1 MSDVE
6 FSISFAGP
14 LVTFQDI
21 GRPGNMRYGVS
32 ASGPMDIVSFEA
44 ANAVLGNDTKQTAI
58 EISLGG
64 LILQCHE
71 GSITLA
77 ITGGDFLIE
86 YQGQK
91 ISSWTVLTIQKGE
104 RLSVRAGKS
113 GSWAYLAFSGKLNVK
128 DWLNSS
134 STHSTSG
141 FGGGVLKTGQKFTLT
156 DASNQANRIGP
167 ILKPNFNTN
176 DLIHAVLGPQDQYF
190 MNTAIKI
197 FSDSIFKV
205 SDNYDRMGMQLTGP
219 KLELKSAL
227 SIPSEPVVKGS
238 IQVSGDGIPTILLA
252 DHQTTGGYPKIA
264 TVISSD
270 INRLVQFRSN
280 QSVKFVLINSNE
292 ALQKTRKFLDMKE
305 KYLEKLSI
313 SRGTLEQRL
322 MSENLIGGI
331 EFNS

>member
-91 ISSWTVLTIQKGE
+91 ISSWTVLTLQKGE

-270 INRLVQFRSN
+270 INRLVQLRSN
-280 QSVKFVLINSNE
+280 QNVEFIIINSNE

-305 KYLEKLSI
+305 KYLQKIST

-322 MSENLIGGI
+322 MSENLIGGV
-331 EFNS
+331 EFN

>member
-6 FSISFAGP
+6 FSISYAGP

-44 ANAVLGNDTKQTAI
+44 ANAVLGNETKQTAI

-270 INRLVQFRSN
+270 INRLVQLRSN
-280 QSVKFVLINSNE
+280 QNVEFMLINSNE

-305 KYLEKLSI
+305 KYLQKISI

-322 MSENLIGGI
+322 MSENLIGG
-331 EFNS
+331 

>member
-44 ANAVLGNDTKQTAI
+44 ANAVLGNETKQTAI

-104 RLSVRAGKS
+104 RLSIRAGKS

-128 DWLNSS
+128 DWLKSN

-167 ILKPNFNTN
+167 ILKPSFSTN

-190 MNTAIKI
+190 MKTAIEI

-280 QSVKFVLINSNE
+280 QSVEFILISSNE

-305 KYLEKLSI
+305 KYLQKISI

-322 MSENLIGGI
+322 MSENLIGGV

>member
-44 ANAVLGNDTKQTAI
+44 ANAVLGNETKQTAI

-91 ISSWTVLTIQKGE
+91 ISSWTVLTLQKGE

-156 DASNQANRIGP
+156 DASNQENRIGP
-167 ILKPNFNTN
+167 ILKPNFYTN

-270 INRLVQFRSN
+270 INRLVQLRSN
-280 QSVKFVLINSNE
+280 QNVEFIIINSNE

-305 KYLEKLSI
+305 KYLQKIST

-322 MSENLIGGI
+322 MSENLIGGV
-331 EFNS
+331 EFN

>member
-91 ISSWTVLTIQKGE
+91 ISSWTVLTLQKGE

-156 DASNQANRIGP
+156 DASNQENRIGP
-167 ILKPNFNTN
+167 ILKPNFYTN

-197 FSDSIFKV
+197 FSNSIFKV

-270 INRLVQFRSN
+270 INRLVQLRSN
-280 QSVKFVLINSNE
+280 QNVEFILINSNE

-305 KYLEKLSI
+305 KYLQKIST

-322 MSENLIGGI
+322 MSENLIGGV
-331 EFNS
+331 EFN

>member
-32 ASGPMDIVSFEA
+32 ASGPMDIISFEA
-44 ANAVLGNDTKQTAI
+44 ANAILGNETKQTAI

-77 ITGGDFLIE
+77 ITGGDFFIE

-91 ISSWTVLTIQKGE
+91 ISSWTVLTIKKGE

-141 FGGGVLKTGQKFTLT
+141 FGGGALKTGQKFTLS
-156 DASNQANRIGP
+156 DASNQENRIGP
-167 ILKPNFNTN
+167 ILKPNFYTN

-197 FSDSIFKV
+197 FSNSIFKV

>member
-44 ANAVLGNDTKQTAI
+44 ANAILGNDTKQTAI

-91 ISSWTVLTIQKGE
+91 ISSWTVLTLQKGE

-264 TVISSD
+264 TIISSD

-305 KYLEKLSI
+305 KYLQKIST

-322 MSENLIGGI
+322 MSENLIGGV
-331 EFNS
+331 EFN

>member
-44 ANAVLGNDTKQTAI
+44 ANAVLGNETKQTAI

-197 FSDSIFKV
+197 FSNSIFKV

>member
-44 ANAVLGNDTKQTAI
+44 ANAVLGNETKQTAI

-128 DWLNSS
+128 DWLKSS

-167 ILKPNFNTN
+167 ILKPSFNTN

-190 MNTAIKI
+190 MNTAIEI

-280 QSVKFVLINSNE
+280 QSVEFILISSNE

-305 KYLEKLSI
+305 KYLQKISI

-322 MSENLIGGI
+322 MSENLIGGV

>member
-44 ANAVLGNDTKQTAI
+44 ANAVLGNETKQTAI

-305 KYLEKLSI
+305 KYLQKIST

-322 MSENLIGGI
+322 MSENLIGGV
-331 EFNS
+331 EFN

>member
-44 ANAVLGNDTKQTAI
+44 ANAVLGNETKQTAI

-77 ITGGDFLIE
+77 VTGGDFLIE

-104 RLSVRAGKS
+104 RLSIRAGKS
-113 GSWAYLAFSGKLNVK
+113 GSWAYLAFSGKLNLK
-128 DWLNSS
+128 DWLKSN

-167 ILKPNFNTN
+167 ILKPSFNTN

-190 MNTAIKI
+190 MNTAIEI

-280 QSVKFVLINSNE
+280 QSVEFILISSNE

-305 KYLEKLSI
+305 KYLQKISI

-322 MSENLIGGI
+322 MSENLIGGV

>member
-156 DASNQANRIGP
+156 DASNQENRIGP
-167 ILKPNFNTN
+167 ILKPNFYTN

-270 INRLVQFRSN
+270 INRLVQLRSN
-280 QSVKFVLINSNE
+280 QNVEFILINSNE

-305 KYLEKLSI
+305 KYLQKIST

-322 MSENLIGGI
+322 MSENLIGGV
-331 EFNS
+331 EFN

>member
-270 INRLVQFRSN
+270 INKLVQLRSN
-280 QSVKFVLINSNE
+280 QNVEFILINSNE

-305 KYLEKLSI
+305 KYLQKIST

-322 MSENLIGGI
+322 MSENLIGGV
-331 EFNS
+331 EFN

>member
-32 ASGPMDIVSFEA
+32 ASGPMDIVAFEA

-91 ISSWTVLTIQKGE
+91 ISSWTVLTLQKGE

-156 DASNQANRIGP
+156 DASNQENRIGP

-190 MNTAIKI
+190 MKTAIKI
-197 FSDSIFKV
+197 FSNSIFKV

>member
-1 MSDVE
+1 MSDVD
-6 FSISFAGP
+6 FSISYAGP

-91 ISSWTVLTIQKGE
+91 ISSWTVLTLQKGE

-305 KYLEKLSI
+305 KYLEKISI

-331 EFNS
+331 EFN

>member
-1 MSDVE
+1 MSDVV

-44 ANAVLGNDTKQTAI
+44 ANKVIGNDTKQTAI

-104 RLSVRAGKS
+104 RLSIRAGKS

-128 DWLNSS
+128 DWLKSN

-156 DASNQANRIGP
+156 DASNQANHIGP
-167 ILKPNFNTN
+167 ILKPSFNTN

-190 MNTAIKI
+190 MNTAIEI

>member
-6 FSISFAGP
+6 FSISYAGP

-91 ISSWTVLTIQKGE
+91 ISSWTVLTLQKGE

-156 DASNQANRIGP
+156 DASNQENRIGP
-167 ILKPNFNTN
+167 ILKPNFYTN

-197 FSDSIFKV
+197 FSNSIFKV

-270 INRLVQFRSN
+270 INRLVQLRSN
-280 QSVKFVLINSNE
+280 QNVEFILINSNE

-305 KYLEKLSI
+305 KYLQKIST

-322 MSENLIGGI
+322 MSENLIGGV
-331 EFNS
+331 EFN

>member
-104 RLSVRAGKS
+104 RLSIRAGKS

-156 DASNQANRIGP
+156 DASNQENRIGP
-167 ILKPNFNTN
+167 ILKPNFYTN

-197 FSDSIFKV
+197 FSNSIFKV

>member
-1 MSDVE
+1 MTDVE

-44 ANAVLGNDTKQTAI
+44 ANAVLGNETKQTAI

-104 RLSVRAGKS
+104 RLSIRAGKS

-128 DWLNSS
+128 DWLKSN

-167 ILKPNFNTN
+167 ILKPSFNTN

-190 MNTAIKI
+190 INTAIEI

-280 QSVKFVLINSNE
+280 QSVEFILISSNE
-292 ALQKTRKFLDMKE
+292 ALQKTRKFLDIKE
-305 KYLEKLSI
+305 KYLQKISI

-322 MSENLIGGI
+322 MSENLIGGV

>member
-44 ANAVLGNDTKQTAI
+44 ANAVLGNETKQTAI

-104 RLSVRAGKS
+104 RLSIRAGKS

-128 DWLNSS
+128 DWLKSN

-167 ILKPNFNTN
+167 ILKPSFSTN

-190 MNTAIKI
+190 MNTAIEI

-280 QSVKFVLINSNE
+280 QSVEFILISSNE

-305 KYLEKLSI
+305 KYLQKISI

-322 MSENLIGGI
+322 MNENLIGGV

>member
-1 MSDVE
+1 MSDVD
-6 FSISFAGP
+6 FSISYAGP

-44 ANAVLGNDTKQTAI
+44 ANAVLGNETKQTAI

-104 RLSVRAGKS
+104 RLSIRAGKS

-128 DWLNSS
+128 DWLKSN

-167 ILKPNFNTN
+167 ILKPSFNTN

-190 MNTAIKI
+190 MNTAIEI

-280 QSVKFVLINSNE
+280 QSVEFMLINSNE

-305 KYLEKLSI
+305 KYLQKIST

-322 MSENLIGGI
+322 MSENLIGGV
-331 EFNS
+331 EFN

>member
-190 MNTAIKI
+190 MKTAIKI

-270 INRLVQFRSN
+270 INRLVQLRSN
-280 QSVKFVLINSNE
+280 QNVEFILINSNE

-305 KYLEKLSI
+305 KYLQKIST

-322 MSENLIGGI
+322 MSENLIGGV
-331 EFNS
+331 EFN

>member
-44 ANAVLGNDTKQTAI
+44 ANAVLGNETKQTAI

-104 RLSVRAGKS
+104 RLSIRAGKS

-128 DWLNSS
+128 DWLKSN

-167 ILKPNFNTN
+167 ILKPSFNTN

-190 MNTAIKI
+190 MNTAIEI

-280 QSVKFVLINSNE
+280 QSVEFKLISSNE
-292 ALQKTRKFLDMKE
+292 ALQKTRKLLDKKE
-305 KYLEKLSI
+305 KYLQKISI
-313 SRGTLEQRL
+313 SKGTLEQRL
-322 MSENLIGGI
+322 MSENLIGGV

>member
-6 FSISFAGP
+6 FSISYAGP

-44 ANAVLGNDTKQTAI
+44 ANAVLGNETKQTAI

-91 ISSWTVLTIQKGE
+91 ISSWTVLTLQKGE

-156 DASNQANRIGP
+156 DASNQENRIGP
-167 ILKPNFNTN
+167 ILKPNFYTN

-197 FSDSIFKV
+197 FSNSIFKV

-305 KYLEKLSI
+305 KYLEKLST

-331 EFNS
+331 EFN

>member
-91 ISSWTVLTIQKGE
+91 ISSWTVLTLQKGE

-197 FSDSIFKV
+197 FSNSIFKV

>member
-91 ISSWTVLTIQKGE
+91 ISSWTVLTLQKGE

-113 GSWAYLAFSGKLNVK
+113 GSWAYLAFSGKLNVN

-156 DASNQANRIGP
+156 DASNQENRIGP
-167 ILKPNFNTN
+167 ILKPNFYTN

-197 FSDSIFKV
+197 FSNSIFKV

-305 KYLEKLSI
+305 KYLQKIST

>member
-156 DASNQANRIGP
+156 DASNQENRIGP
-167 ILKPNFNTN
+167 ILKPNFYTN

-270 INRLVQFRSN
+270 INRLVQLRSN
-280 QSVKFVLINSNE
+280 QNVEFILINSNE

-305 KYLEKLSI
+305 KYLQKISI

-322 MSENLIGGI
+322 MNENLIGGV
-331 EFNS
+331 EFN

>member
-6 FSISFAGP
+6 FSISYAGP

-44 ANAVLGNDTKQTAI
+44 ANAVLGNETKQTAI

-156 DASNQANRIGP
+156 DASNQENRIGP
-167 ILKPNFNTN
+167 ILKPNFYTN

-270 INRLVQFRSN
+270 INRLVQLRSN
-280 QSVKFVLINSNE
+280 QNVEFVLINSNE

-305 KYLEKLSI
+305 KYLQKIST

-322 MSENLIGGI
+322 MSENLIGGV
-331 EFNS
+331 EFN

>member
-32 ASGPMDIVSFEA
+32 ASGPMDIISFEA
-44 ANAVLGNDTKQTAI
+44 ANAVLGNETKQTAI

-77 ITGGDFLIE
+77 ITGGDFLID

-91 ISSWTVLTIQKGE
+91 ISSWTVFTIKKGE

-141 FGGGVLKTGQKFTLT
+141 FGGGALKTGQKFTLS
-156 DASNQANRIGP
+156 DASNQENRIGP

-205 SDNYDRMGMQLTGP
+205 SDNYDRMGMQLIGP
-219 KLELKSAL
+219 KLELKRAL

-280 QSVKFVLINSNE
+280 QSVKFILINSNE
-292 ALQKTRKFLDMKE
+292 ALQKARKFLDMKE
-305 KYLEKLSI
+305 KYLQKISI
-313 SRGTLEQRL
+313 SKGTLEQRL
-322 MSENLIGGI
+322 MSENLIGGV

>member
-1 MSDVE
+1 
-6 FSISFAGP
+6 
-14 LVTFQDI
+14 
-21 GRPGNMRYGVS
+21 MRYGVS

-44 ANAVLGNDTKQTAI
+44 ANAVLGNETKQTAI

-104 RLSVRAGKS
+104 RLSIRAGKS
-113 GSWAYLAFSGKLNVK
+113 GSWAYLAFSGKLNLK
-128 DWLNSS
+128 DWLKSN

-141 FGGGVLKTGQKFTLT
+141 FGGGILKTGQKFTLT

-167 ILKPNFNTN
+167 ILKPSFSTN
-176 DLIHAVLGPQDQYF
+176 DLIHVVLGPQDQYF
-190 MNTAIKI
+190 MNTAIEI

-280 QSVKFVLINSNE
+280 QSVEFILISSNE

-305 KYLEKLSI
+305 KYLQKISI

-322 MSENLIGGI
+322 MSENLIGGV

>member
-91 ISSWTVLTIQKGE
+91 ISSWTVLTLQKGE

-113 GSWAYLAFSGKLNVK
+113 GSWAYLAFSGKLNVN

-156 DASNQANRIGP
+156 DASNQENRIGP
-167 ILKPNFNTN
+167 ILKPNFYTN

-197 FSDSIFKV
+197 FSNSIFKV

-305 KYLEKLSI
+305 KYLEKISI

>member
-141 FGGGVLKTGQKFTLT
+141 FGGGALKTGQKFTLS

-280 QSVKFVLINSNE
+280 QSVEFMLINSNE

-305 KYLEKLSI
+305 KYLQKIST

-322 MSENLIGGI
+322 MSENLIGGV
-331 EFNS
+331 EFN

>member
-44 ANAVLGNDTKQTAI
+44 ANAVLGNETKQTAI

-156 DASNQANRIGP
+156 DVSIQANRIGP

-270 INRLVQFRSN
+270 INRLVQLRSN
-280 QSVKFVLINSNE
+280 QNVEFILINSNE

-305 KYLEKLSI
+305 KYLQKISI

-322 MSENLIGGI
+322 MSENLIGGV
-331 EFNS
+331 EFN

>member
-44 ANAVLGNDTKQTAI
+44 ANAVLGNETKQTAI

-156 DASNQANRIGP
+156 DVSIQANRIGP
-167 ILKPNFNTN
+167 ILKPNFYTN

-270 INRLVQFRSN
+270 INRLVQLRSN
-280 QSVKFVLINSNE
+280 QNVEFILINSNE

-305 KYLEKLSI
+305 KYLKKLSI

-322 MSENLIGGI
+322 MNENLIGGV
-331 EFNS
+331 EFN

>member
-6 FSISFAGP
+6 FSISFAGQ

-91 ISSWTVLTIQKGE
+91 ISSWTVLTLQKGE

-156 DASNQANRIGP
+156 DVSNQENRIGP
-167 ILKPNFNTN
+167 ILKPNFYTN

-197 FSDSIFKV
+197 FSNSIFKV

>member
-32 ASGPMDIVSFEA
+32 ASVPMDIVSFEA

-91 ISSWTVLTIQKGE
+91 ISSWTVLTLQKGE

-156 DASNQANRIGP
+156 DASNQENRIGP
-167 ILKPNFNTN
+167 ILKPNFYTN

-197 FSDSIFKV
+197 FSNSIFKV

-292 ALQKTRKFLDMKE
+292 ALQKTRKFLDIKE

-331 EFNS
+331 EFN

>member
-1 MSDVE
+1 
-6 FSISFAGP
+6 
-14 LVTFQDI
+14 
-21 GRPGNMRYGVS
+21 
-32 ASGPMDIVSFEA
+32 
-44 ANAVLGNDTKQTAI
+44 
-58 EISLGG
+58 
-64 LILQCHE
+64 
-71 GSITLA
+71 
-77 ITGGDFLIE
+77 
-86 YQGQK
+86 
-91 ISSWTVLTIQKGE
+91 
-104 RLSVRAGKS
+104 
-113 GSWAYLAFSGKLNVK
+113 
-128 DWLNSS
+128 
-134 STHSTSG
+134 
-141 FGGGVLKTGQKFTLT
+141 
-156 DASNQANRIGP
+156 
-167 ILKPNFNTN
+167 
-176 DLIHAVLGPQDQYF
+176 

-219 KLELKSAL
+219 KLELKRAL

-280 QSVKFVLINSNE
+280 QSVEFILISSNE

-305 KYLEKLSI
+305 KYLQKISI

-322 MSENLIGGI
+322 MSENLIGGV

>member
-1 MSDVE
+1 MTDVE

-104 RLSVRAGKS
+104 RLSIRAGKS

-128 DWLNSS
+128 DWLKSN

-167 ILKPNFNTN
+167 ILKPSFNTN

-190 MNTAIKI
+190 INTAIEI

-280 QSVKFVLINSNE
+280 QSVEFILISSNE

-305 KYLEKLSI
+305 KYLQKISI

-322 MSENLIGGI
+322 MSENLIGGV

>member
-44 ANAVLGNDTKQTAI
+44 ANAVLGNETKQTAI

-104 RLSVRAGKS
+104 RLSIRAGKS

-128 DWLNSS
+128 DWLKSN

-156 DASNQANRIGP
+156 DASNQANHIGP
-167 ILKPNFNTN
+167 ILKPSFNTN

-190 MNTAIKI
+190 MNTAIEI

-280 QSVKFVLINSNE
+280 QSVEFKLISSNE

-305 KYLEKLSI
+305 KYLQKISI

-322 MSENLIGGI
+322 MSENLIGGV

>member
-6 FSISFAGP
+6 FSISYAGP

-44 ANAVLGNDTKQTAI
+44 ANAVLGNETKQTAI

-141 FGGGVLKTGQKFTLT
+141 FGGGVLKTGQKFTLK

-270 INRLVQFRSN
+270 INRLVQLRSN
-280 QSVKFVLINSNE
+280 QNVEFILINSNE

-305 KYLEKLSI
+305 KYLQKISI

-322 MSENLIGGI
+322 MSENLIGGV
-331 EFNS
+331 EFN